1 MSASP
6 DGRRLLRVE
15 AEPPARLVAIHPA
28 GHRPLEAQLRR
39 CLHRHHEVEAV
50 RQLGRLSVLQR
61 AELLRRTGVLVDP
74 LSVLMMLI
82 VFGLMTIIVPVMGI
96 IKALNNEKF
105 DYPIVGA
112 WYQ

>member
-1 MSASP
+1 MENTGLKVLVHASAFFAPFLVPFIVFIISA
-6 DGRRLLRVE
+6 DNEVKKLSIQALLF
-15 AEPPARLVAIHPA
+15 
-28 GHRPLEAQLRR
+28 QL
-39 CLHRHHEVEAV
+39 AM
-50 RQLGRLSVLQR
+50 
-61 AELLRRTGVLVDP
+61 GVLIFISSLLIVVIIGIP
-74 LSVLMMLI
+74 MLI